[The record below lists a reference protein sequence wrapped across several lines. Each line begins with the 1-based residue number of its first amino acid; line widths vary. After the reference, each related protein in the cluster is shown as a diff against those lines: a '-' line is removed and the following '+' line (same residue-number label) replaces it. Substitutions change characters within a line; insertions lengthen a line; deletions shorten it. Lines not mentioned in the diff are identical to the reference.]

1 MPGSAKIFALLPCCN
16 ARTVFADKPR
26 SLTCDADVVVGV
38 VEDVVTVTTA
48 LLTHFCAA
56 EEPPF
61 EDGAVYIVE
70 GKLASLDK
78 SFAVGENF
86 SADDYDFLIDAHKV
100 CPCLYS
106 FCHILSKRCRFA
118 DDKNASL
125 SKVSSLACIGLC
137 CRSGTY
143 PSLSVSLSTRRS
155 SPLYRPVGKC
165 RIATSPSTYGITLQ
179 ALKELQ
185 RICVLFQ
192 QQTAVLRTKFPSLSK
207 VASSTS

>member
-26 SLTCDADVVVGV
+26 SLTCDADVVVRV

-70 GKLASLDK
+70 GKMASLEK
-78 SFAVGENF
+78 NFAVGENF

-100 CPCLYS
+100 CP
-106 FCHILSKRCRFA
+106 
-118 DDKNASL
+118 
-125 SKVSSLACIGLC
+125 
-137 CRSGTY
+137 
-143 PSLSVSLSTRRS
+143 
-155 SPLYRPVGKC
+155 
-165 RIATSPSTYGITLQ
+165 
-179 ALKELQ
+179 
-185 RICVLFQ
+185 
-192 QQTAVLRTKFPSLSK
+192 
-207 VASSTS
+207 